1 MPTQIEGLAVIGCGH
16 WGSNL
21 IRNFNE
27 IGVLKAVCDTDKAV
41 AQRQAEQTGAD
52 RSDLDQIL
60 SRSDID
66 SVAIATP
73 PATHASLAGTALRA
87 GKHVFVEKPMA
98 LDPKEGEMLCALAAE
113 TGRILMVGHLLQYH
127 PAFQKLRE
135 LVRSGTLGRLRYV
148 YSTRANL
155 GQFRREENILWSFAP
170 HDISMMI
177 ALIGDDPEEVTAIG
191 HSLSASNDRRHH
203 DDPSEVSS
211 RC

>member
-73 PATHASLAGTALRA
+73 PATHASLAGAALRA
-87 GKHVFVEKPMA
+87 SKHVFVEKPMA

-155 GQFRREENILWSFAP
+155 GQFRREENGFLAYFLRKPSSTLEDAQTGKLRIEAQIL
-170 HDISMMI
+170 
-177 ALIGDDPEEVTAIG
+177 
-191 HSLSASNDRRHH
+191 HSSKFQRFITTKTT
-203 DDPSEVSS
+203 
-211 RC
+211 